1 MLTKADFQ
9 QRALASINKY
19 PTIALRYQAGDPQII
34 QHLDAMATM
43 LAMYSAQ
50 LETAQAEPFE
60 KTRDSTVLADAAMR
74 GIIRKGSSGRIR
86 ILAKNG
92 NATAFQVETGR
103 TIIDSSG
110 LAYRAETAAIVPPG
124 GGTAT
129 FEAVQVYT
137 KTITHIVAGS
147 AAFYA
152 IPIPVADDG
161 AYLCGIAVSDAS
173 GEYLYRN
180 RYVNTAV
187 GERVFHVE
195 VDDRQQAYVRFG
207 VDGVVGVQP
216 IDGTAITVEVSYTSG
231 VISPAYGS
239 PLAFE
244 YIGSPAEAAVDLKMD
259 ALLIGGENPIDMSV
273 LRDLARYPSI
283 YDDNAVFLGEFD
295 YLVRRQF
302 PSLQFL
308 SVWNESMEEQVR
320 GASEDNINAIFVA
333 CVSSGGGEAIVD
345 EVDPEHPVAPT
356 KIAEADLTATQRA
369 IRAAILAAD
378 DSYRVYFY
386 STVRQKIPM
395 AVSAKVST
403 AYAASDVQGK
413 IEEAALT
420 EFGKDAPASKRGLNQ
435 PLYTRVYELL
445 KEKVPEL
452 NSEKAD
458 LTATIGEPSA
468 DGVRP
473 ELWRYVDTTSLTV
486 TVKTVST
493 VATSWGG

>member
-19 PTIALRYQAGDPQII
+19 PTIALRYQAGDPQVI
-34 QHLDAMATM
+34 QHIDAMATM

-74 GIIRKGSSGRIR
+74 GIIRKGSSGRVR

-110 LAYRAETAAIVPPG
+110 LAYRAETAANVPA

-137 KTITHIVAGS
+137 TTITHTVAGS
-147 AAFYA
+147 EAFYA
-152 IPIPVADDG
+152 IPIPAADDD
-161 AYLCGIAVSDAS
+161 AYLCGIAVSDTN

-195 VDDRQQAYVRFG
+195 VDDRQQTYVRFG
-207 VDGVVGVQP
+207 VDGIVGVQP
-216 IDGTAITVEVSYTSG
+216 MDGTAITVEVSYTAG

-239 PLAFE
+239 PFAFE
-244 YIGSPAEAAVDLKMD
+244 YIGSPAEASVDLKMD
-259 ALLIGGENPIDMSV
+259 ALLQAGENPMGMSV

-333 CVSSGGGEAIVD
+333 CVSSGGGEAIAD
-345 EVDPEHPVAPT
+345 EEDPDHPVAPT
-356 KIAEADLTATQRA
+356 KIVEEDLTATQRA
-369 IRAAILAAD
+369 IRTAIQAAD

-403 AYAASDVQGK
+403 AYVASDVQGK
-413 IEEAALT
+413 IEEASLS

-458 LTATIGEPSA
+458 LTVTIGEPSA